1 MQASN
6 APSKIQTPFANAG
19 DKQVIPVA
27 SQIGVTDGR
36 ASYTDGFPPLTRTPI
51 VAGGVPPFGTDM
63 NGILNAVTA
72 IQQWQSAG
80 GRFVYDAAFAA
91 AIGGYPK
98 GATLQKADGSGTWLC
113 TADNN
118 TANPDTGGANW
129 QDFSAGRL
137 IGVQVFTANGVY
149 TPTAG
154 TKSVI
159 VEGVGGGGSGG
170 AVGATSAA
178 QYAAAA
184 GGGAGAYGKA
194 RFTSGFSGVTVTI
207 GAGGAAPAAGVNAGN
222 VGGTSSFG
230 ALMSLPG
237 GTGGQACAGA
247 AQTGAV
253 AANGGSS
260 SVPSGVNLGGFAGEG
275 GGNGVVIGT
284 SGVAFQ
290 AGKGG
295 SSPFGG
301 GGYVGTGAGA
311 RQGTGY
317 GSGSSG
323 SCAGVSLAAQAGLAG
338 QPGILI
344 VYEYA

>member
-1 MQASN
+1 MATN
-6 APSKIQTPFANAG
+6 DFLPFAGGAG
-19 DKQVIPVA
+19 ANVLTQAAYVA
-27 SQIGVTDGR
+27 QAALRSNGFSAGTAQSAQLNKVWRQSSIMAAALAQMISDNTGADVLDDGTT
-36 ASYTDGFPPLTRTPI
+36 AT
-51 VAGGVPPFGTDM
+51 
-63 NGILNAVTA
+63 ILANLKNAV
-72 IQQWQSAG
+72 
-80 GRFVYDAAFAA
+80 
-91 AIGGYPK
+91 
-98 GATLQKADGSGTWLC
+98 
-113 TADNN
+113 
-118 TANPDTGGANW
+118 
-129 QDFSAGRL
+129 AGRL

-295 SSPFGG
+295 NSPFGG